1 MVFPV
6 VTYGCESTIKK
17 VGSWKKWYFQTV
29 VHSRRLLSVPLTAR
43 RSNQLIL
50 KEIRPNRSYPFI
62 GRTDAEAEAPILWL
76 PDVKSQLIGK
86 DPDAGKDWRQEEKRE
101 TEDEM
106 VGWHHWLNGHEFE
119 QTLGDSGGQMS
130 LACCN
135 PWGSKELDTTYW
147 LNKSDNNINNNIIL
161 LVIVYYV
168 SEPWSFYQSFQ
179 GPQVAQMVK
188 NLPAVQETW
197 VQSLSW
203 EDPLE
208 KGTATNSSI
217 LTLRIPWTV

>member
-147 LNKSDNNINNNIIL
+147 LNNSNVCIYSYCCHVFPVLPII
-161 LVIVYYV
+161 
-168 SEPWSFYQSFQ
+168 Q
-179 GPQVAQMVK
+179 
-188 NLPAVQETW
+188 
-197 VQSLSW
+197 
-203 EDPLE
+203 D
-208 KGTATNSSI
+208 I
-217 LTLRIPWTV
+217 L